1 MYTTSPQKVS
11 CTRVR
16 RGGGLRWKHLS
27 SSMRKKLLN
36 SCRCQLSIQKRK
48 RKKIPPHAQGWVS
61 GREVRM
67 EVSASLEGL
76 GVEQVSTTRFVMSRS
91 RPPSDKA
98 ETRKTLERG
107 QTRSLR
113 PSRSN
118 GEDDDDSTHSHTP
131 THSHTHTVTSS
142 TRHAR
147 HGMKNMTAPMYIVRA
162 RGPGKAPRRGRL
174 YKLNRPTG
182 RE

>member
-1 MYTTSPQKVS
+1 
-11 CTRVR
+11 
-16 RGGGLRWKHLS
+16 
-27 SSMRKKLLN
+27 
-36 SCRCQLSIQKRK
+36 
-48 RKKIPPHAQGWVS
+48 
-61 GREVRM
+61 M

-113 PSRSN
+113 PSTSN
-118 GEDDDDSTHSHTP
+118 GEDGHDSTHSPPPP
-131 THSHTHTVTSS
+131 THTATSS